1 MYFRTKKNNFDIDI
15 VVATESD
22 NLLVNNDNNTW
33 LESDDALCVE
43 GNYWHNSKFYVPG
56 SDDYN
61 NDIGPLLSADREE
74 SDAAAIAKE
83 EAIRAQIKAEQDATD
98 YTPDQSDAEANL
110 EAAARD
116 GSLEARKKIA
126 KTFPKPV
133 YTPIRELLEIPEINA
148 ENLAFYEEI
157 LADTKR
163 VIAGVKADVNDDP
176 DVVEF
181 PEPITFLEGTEQE
194 HTLSEIVL
202 PDEDKASYLAHMETV
217 EADQTAWIAHMKT
230 VLGV

>member
-43 GNYWHNSKFYVPG
+43 GNYWHNSKFYEPG

-61 NDIGPLLSADREE
+61 NDIGPLISAARVD
-74 SDAAAIAKE
+74 SDAAKIAAEQALRDK
-83 EAIRAQIKAEQDATD
+83 IKAEQDAMDT
-98 YTPDQSDAEANL
+98 TPDDSDADANL
-110 EAAARD
+110 EGAVD
-116 GSLEARKKIA
+116 TSLEARKKLA

-148 ENLAFYEEI
+148 ENLAFYEEV

-181 PEPITFLEGTEQE
+181 PEPITFLEGTDQE

-217 EADQTAWIAHMKT
+217 EADQTAWVAHMKT

>member
-1 MYFRTKKNNFDIDI
+1 MYFRTKKNNFDIDM

-43 GNYWHNSKFYVPG
+43 GNYWHNSKFYEPG

-61 NDIGPLLSADREE
+61 NDIGPLISAARVD
-74 SDAAAIAKE
+74 SDAAKIAAEQALKDK
-83 EAIRAQIKAEQDATD
+83 IKAEQDAMD
-98 YTPDQSDAEANL
+98 ATPDDSDAAANL
-110 EAAARD
+110 EGAVD
-116 GSLEARKKIA
+116 TSLEERKRLA

-133 YTPIRELLEIPEINA
+133 YVPIRELPEVPEITTDS
-148 ENLAFYEEI
+148 LAHWEEV

-163 VIAGVKADVNDDP
+163 LIAGVKADVNDDP
-176 DVVEF
+176 DIVEF
-181 PEPITFLEGTEQE
+181 PEPITFLDGTPEE

-217 EADQTAWIAHMKT
+217 EADQTAWVAHMKT